1 MVIGIF
7 KAPFTNMSELAI
19 PMKGLF
25 TRVDLQ
31 RFILICAIISL
42 ERMLIALI

>member
-19 PMKGLF
+19 PKKGLF
-25 TRVDLQ
+25 TRVDLE
-31 RFILICAIISL
+31 RFNLSL
-42 ERMLIALI
+42 FVPSYHWRGC